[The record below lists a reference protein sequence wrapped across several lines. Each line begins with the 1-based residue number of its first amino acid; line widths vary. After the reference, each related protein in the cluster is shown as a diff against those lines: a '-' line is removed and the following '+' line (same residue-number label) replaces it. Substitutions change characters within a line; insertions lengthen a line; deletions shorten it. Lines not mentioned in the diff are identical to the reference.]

1 LSRQPALQ
9 IPGDDYNFIYQ
20 EELKTFETSS
30 VQATPVEELTKEV
43 REFASDMGAGRL
55 YKRKEELL
63 EGSQIRQECQRDVGK
78 LDLDECLD

>member
-1 LSRQPALQ
+1 M
-9 IPGDDYNFIYQ
+9 
-20 EELKTFETSS
+20 
-30 VQATPVEELTKEV
+30 QATPVEELTKEV